1 MTQVGARLRR
11 LTEAGS
17 FMSSERVMR
26 ESGDG
31 YWLAMIVAISQ
42 SKGSTQHICHK
53 FQLVRGDLWRYMT
66 MDTDTYN
73 EYVCIPV
80 YVREEVATTEFCT
93 VVALVSIATRRGV
106 CDNGRNDNHEEGR
119 ELDEE

>member
-1 MTQVGARLRR
+1 MTQVGARVRR

-42 SKGSTQHICHK
+42 SKGSTQHICQK
-53 FQLVRGDLWRYMT
+53 LQLVRGDLWHYMT
-66 MDTDTYN
+66 MDTDI
-73 EYVCIPV
+73 YVQ
-80 YVREEVATTEFCT
+80 
-93 VVALVSIATRRGV
+93 
-106 CDNGRNDNHEEGR
+106 
-119 ELDEE
+119 